1 MAGETVSI
9 PMLPLV
15 RNHIIVES
23 IVIALTTAVLGF
35 RILARMQALGLGA
48 DDYLVIAG
56 YVIMIAY
63 VGIIMSCYDFLP
75 TTKEYTLLQHNLPKI
90 LKDLFA
96 ASPIYISCITCLKA
110 SVLLFYRRIFNSTG
124 WVRLATWAMLA
135 MVASWGVSFIAAMLL
150 VCIPIRKNWDQAL
163 PGACYNAVEMYKALC
178 ITNILTDLI
187 IMALPVKVI
196 LSLQMRRVE
205 KAVLI
210 SCFALGLSVCA
221 ISAVRLSALY
231 DLDMQAN
238 LTGTIELTVFLAVLE
253 LCIGIV
259 SISLPMLRPFYLR
272 WRAKHSSSKLSGGT
286 PEDGGGSNSHG
297 LVTFG
302 RSDPRKRYYQKRQK
316 QDDETLVSQWD
327 VNKYHGQQQQEFE
340 FGDDTGSERRLAPVR
355 WGPSPTQ

>member
-1 MAGETVSI
+1 MAGATVSI

-48 DDYLVIAG
+48 DDYLVITG

-75 TTKEYTLLQHNLPKI
+75 TMKEYPLLQHNLPKI

-135 MVASWGVSFIAAMLL
+135 MLL
-150 VCIPIRKNWDQAL
+150 VCIPIRKNWDTGL

-178 ITNILTDLI
+178 VTNILTDLI

-196 LSLQMRRVE
+196 LSLQMRKVE

-286 PEDGGGSNSHG
+286 PENGDGSNSHG

-316 QDDETLVSQWD
+316 QDDDTIVSPWEM
-327 VNKYHGQQQQEFE
+327 NKYQGGQQDSE

>member
-1 MAGETVSI
+1 MAGATVSI

-48 DDYLVIAG
+48 DDYLVITG

-75 TTKEYTLLQHNLPKI
+75 TMKEYPLLQHNLPKI

-135 MVASWGVSFIAAMLL
+135 MLL
-150 VCIPIRKNWDQAL
+150 VCIPIRKNWDTGL

-178 ITNILTDLI
+178 VTNILTDLI

-196 LSLQMRRVE
+196 LSLQMRKVE

-253 LCIGIV
+253 LCPGA
-259 SISLPMLRPFYLR
+259 P
-272 WRAKHSSSKLSGGT
+272 
-286 PEDGGGSNSHG
+286 PENGDGSNSHG

-316 QDDETLVSQWD
+316 QDDDTIVSPWEM
-327 VNKYHGQQQQEFE
+327 NKYQGGQQDSE